1 MWAVVYM
8 LTYVSCTD
16 GLGFIMQYTYFC
28 MLVDQMLCV
37 IVNVNRVGICIL
49 LSR

>member
-16 GLGFIMQYTYFC
+16 GLGFIMQDTYIC
-28 MLVDQMLCV
+28 MLVDQVLFV
-37 IVNVNRVGICIL
+37 IVNVNNL
-49 LSR
+49 H